1 MWMGDSDRMQP
12 TPPGAPAAD
21 EVRRVRAGV
30 ERIGRAMVQSVPPG
44 WIRLDLVARVTA
56 DYDEMLLRAVRTDGH
71 IPSTDA
77 DPQIRAGVLDLRR
90 MMYSPAR
97 GAWLS
102 LRLTVDPPLQLQ
114 LNVNYHDDP
123 LWTQRVPPGIYR
135 RDLQVFPR
143 PPEQVTGWLRA
154 RLDEVG

>member
-1 MWMGDSDRMQP
+1 MQP
-12 TPPGAPAAD
+12 TPPGAVPSAD

-30 ERIGRAMVQSVPPG
+30 ERIGRAMLQAVPPG
-44 WIRLDLVARVTA
+44 WIRLDLVARVTV
-56 DYDEMLLRAVRTDGH
+56 DYDEMLVRAVRPDGQ
-71 IPSTDA
+71 IPSVDA
-77 DPQIRAGVLDLRR
+77 DPGVRAGVLDLRR

-123 LWTQRVPPGIYR
+123 LWAHRVPAGTYQ
-135 RDLQVFPR
+135 RDLQVFAR

-154 RLDEVG
+154 RLDEVR

>member
-1 MWMGDSDRMQP
+1 MQP
-12 TPPGAPAAD
+12 TPPGAAPAAD

-30 ERIGRAMVQSVPPG
+30 ERIGRALVQSVPPG
-44 WIRLDLVARVTA
+44 WIRLDLVARVTV
-56 DYDEMLLRAVRTDGH
+56 DYDEMLVRAVRADGQ

-77 DPQIRAGVLDLRR
+77 DPQVRAGVLDLRR
-90 MMYSPAR
+90 LMYAPGR

-114 LNVNYHDDP
+114 LNVNYYDDP
-123 LWTQRVPPGIYR
+123 LWTQRMPADIYR

-154 RLDEVG
+154 RLDGVG